1 MAADPSSGLTP
12 DEMRA
17 LAQRFWHLLY
27 VERDLEAMASMFALD
42 GFYTDVPIDDGGA
55 TGPAQIAARVRIG
68 FGPVQSFD
76 HVVHRI
82 VVEGDTVI
90 TEHAETWHF
99 DDEHQITLP
108 FVSVQVVRD
117 GLLVLWRDYS
127 NMDTLLN
134 GAPEWWITHIMS
146 QPPLAELAEPGTA
159 V

>member
-1 MAADPSSGLTP
+1 MAALSA

-17 LAQRFWHLLY
+17 LAERFWDTLY
-27 VERDLEAMASMFALD
+27 VQRDLDAVGSMFALD

-55 TGPAQIAARVRIG
+55 TGPAQIAARLRIG

-76 HVVHRI
+76 HATSRI

-99 DDEHQITLP
+99 DDENQVTLP
-108 FVSVQVVRD
+108 FVSVQVVGDD
-117 GLLVLWRDYS
+117 GLLRLWRDYS

-134 GAPEWWITHIMS
+134 GAPEWWINHIMS

-159 V
+159 IGS